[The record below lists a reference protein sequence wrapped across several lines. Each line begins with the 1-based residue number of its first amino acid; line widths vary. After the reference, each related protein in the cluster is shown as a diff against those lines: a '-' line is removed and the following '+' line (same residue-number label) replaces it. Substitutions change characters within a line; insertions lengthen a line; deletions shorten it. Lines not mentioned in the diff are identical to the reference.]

1 MATSCT
7 ATTCVQ
13 SHPMTLTRQS
23 SRQANRPLVYITRRI
38 PQEGLDILLKS
49 CDVKLWDS
57 EQLVL
62 RGELLQSVAG
72 VDAILCMQGDIID
85 EEVLSSA
92 GPQLRVVAT
101 MTTGTKHIDMTQCKA
116 MGIKVISCPEQPT
129 DVLAELSVVLV
140 LLTIKTMLTDEDRL
154 NNLDDERP
162 DLIAHS
168 DDFNSLWNTRP
179 RLIRQMSE
187 ERLAFQWT
195 NGKPGNMNCPT
206 WRNITKKTFGV
217 YGMTK
222 LGFSVVKLL
231 RSVGVDHVIIADKDF
246 ELDNKSLN
254 IDVPECQIVSFE
266 DLLKESDIICVCGS
280 AGEQSK
286 NIFCRESFE
295 KMKNQAIL
303 ITSQSDEKALD
314 YVDLYGALRDGLIK
328 AAGLNDCNQEPVP
341 FKTPLLGLKN
351 CIFLPQTEESVYDM
365 RHKISVLIA
374 KNLVDALKKRG

>member
-1 MATSCT
+1 MAHPSVTSP
-7 ATTCVQ
+7 Q
-13 SHPMTLTRQS
+13 MTLTRQT

-38 PQEGLDILLKS
+38 PQDGLDILLKS

-62 RGELLQSVAG
+62 RGELLQSVVG
-72 VDAILCMQGDIID
+72 VDAILCMQGDFID
-85 EEVLSSA
+85 KEVLAAA

-101 MTTGTKHIDMTQCKA
+101 MTTGTKHIDMNECKA
-116 MGIKVISCPEQPT
+116 LGIQVITCPEQPT
-129 DVLAELSVVLV
+129 DVLAELSLVLV

-154 NNLDDERP
+154 SNMEDQCP
-162 DLIAHS
+162 DLIS
-168 DDFNSLWNTRP
+168 DNHDFSSPWNTRP
-179 RLIRQMSE
+179 RLIRQQSE

-206 WRNITKKTFGV
+206 WKNITKRTFGV

-222 LGFSVVKLL
+222 LGISVVKLL
-231 RSVGVDHVIIADKDF
+231 KSVGVDHVIMADKDA
-246 ELDNKSLN
+246 ELDNKSLK
-254 IDVPECQIVSFE
+254 IDVLECQVVSFE
-266 DLLKESDIICVCGS
+266 DFLKLSDVICVCGS
-280 AGEQSK
+280 VGDQSK
-286 NIFCRESFE
+286 NIFCKETFQ

-303 ITSQSDEKALD
+303 VTSQSDERAID
-314 YVDLYGALRDGLIK
+314 YIDLYGALRDGLIK

-365 RHKISVLIA
+365 RHKISVLISR
-374 KNLVDALKKRG
+374 NLVDALKNRG